1 MDAKSMLLAR
11 GRLLEDFKTGDQYA
25 HWPGRTITEAD
36 NIQFSLLTMNRHP
49 AHCDHHYALQTEF
62 GKPLVNSGLTLA
74 IVLGM
79 SVDDISANAVAN
91 LGWQEIELLA
101 PVHPGDTV
109 YARSEVLSVRES
121 KSRPGQGVVAV
132 RTEGVRADGVV
143 FMRFVRSC
151 LVPSRASLAG
161 APQ

>member
-11 GRLLEDFKTGDQYA
+11 GRLLEDFKTGDRYA

-49 AHCDHHYALQTEF
+49 AHCDHHYASQTEF

-121 KSRPGQGVVAV
+121 KSRPGQGVVTV